1 MKLYVQLMYI
11 LIFSMLGECLSTAFS
26 LPVPGSIIGLVLLF
40 LALQF
45 NIIRLRHIYDVG
57 QFLLSNMTILFLP
70 AAVGVMDKFDVI
82 APNLVGI
89 VVITLGAIVLNIATI
104 GLVVQ
109 VIKRRYEGDY
119 VDGRTSR
126 E

>member
-11 LIFSMLGECLSTAFS
+11 LIFSLLGECLSTSFS

-40 LALQF
+40 LSLQF
-45 NIIRLRHIYDVG
+45 KIIRLRHIYDVG
-57 QFLLSNMTILFLP
+57 QFLLSNMTILFFP

-89 VVITLGAIVLNIATI
+89 VVITLGAIVLNIATL
-104 GLVVQ
+104 GLVVP

>member
-1 MKLYVQLMYI
+1 
-11 LIFSMLGECLSTAFS
+11 
-26 LPVPGSIIGLVLLF
+26 
-40 LALQF
+40 
-45 NIIRLRHIYDVG
+45 
-57 QFLLSNMTILFLP
+57 MTILFLP

>member
-45 NIIRLRHIYDVG
+45 KIIRLCHIYDVG

>member
-45 NIIRLRHIYDVG
+45 KIIRLRHIYYVG